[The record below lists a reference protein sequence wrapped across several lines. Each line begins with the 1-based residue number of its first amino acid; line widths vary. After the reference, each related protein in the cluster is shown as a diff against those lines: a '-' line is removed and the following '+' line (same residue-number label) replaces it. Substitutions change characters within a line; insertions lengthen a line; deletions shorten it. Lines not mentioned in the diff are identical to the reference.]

1 MADDYYG
8 AKEAT
13 TEDDRDKNKSRNH
26 EASLSFNVTESE
38 NKALIQVAR
47 SLNVSL
53 NYLINNVI
61 TDECVL
67 NLDCYYKTAR
77 SVKTDLEKIMSKSR
91 SNFSQIEILASNLE
105 LEMSDDIRN
114 KILKIIS
121 HLSIVYKSLKGSI
134 IEKDE
139 VYRSAM
145 TIEVFKESLEVLEKE
160 ASVSHNASV
169 RKNFR
174 VDRHAY
180 NNFKEQKNKKYGKR
194 SKVNPYLC
202 ERLRELRLLRTEY
215 KEDKSFHSELSNCL
229 AILNELTTNENF
241 EMLVASNSKRFTEPA
256 FINIYNTLVKIYKI
270 IKYRKEINDS
280 TST

>member
-1 MADDYYG
+1 MRLNKTLISLLFMSVFTFTNAHAAQSNDSCG
-8 AKEAT
+8 ST
-13 TEDDRDKNKSRNH
+13 TVTIKGQEQ
-26 EASLSFNVTESE
+26 NVTDAKLTSCKEDVMG
-38 NKALIQVAR
+38 Q
-47 SLNVSL
+47 
-53 NYLINNVI
+53 
-61 TDECVL
+61 VL
-67 NLDCYYKTAR
+67 NTTVNEKDIAPSLYN
-77 SVKTDLEKIMSKSR
+77 SVGE
-91 SNFSQIEILASNLE
+91 
-105 LEMSDDIRN
+105 
-114 KILKIIS
+114 
-121 HLSIVYKSLKGSI
+121 KGSI